1 VSAVLFIFSILWFY
15 LLKESLFEGNFTMLE
30 KGRYARELFKA
41 EYQHR
46 KNWVQLTKGFI
57 PLIVV
62 CGNLFGQGERSG
74 E

>member
-1 VSAVLFIFSILWFY
+1 L
-15 LLKESLFEGNFTMLE
+15 
-30 KGRYARELFKA
+30 KGRYARRELFKA

-62 CGNLFGQGERSG
+62 CGNLFGQGEGQVSSEMNQHELG
-74 E
+74 

>member
-15 LLKESLFEGNFTMLE
+15 YLKKASLKEFYRVLE